1 MRYLAILLL
10 FVFVGCSSTQKEREP
25 SSVRA
30 QSDEASQR
38 AQMHQTP
45 ISSPYPGSY

>member
-1 MRYLAILLL
+1 MRYLLICLL
-10 FVFVGCSSTQKEREP
+10 FAFVGCSSTKERNP
-25 SSVRA
+25 NSVRA

-38 AQMHQTP
+38 AQMHQSP